1 MSNPTRHTGSL
12 ADRLRRARLLAGLEQ
27 QELASVMGVAR
38 TSISNYECGRTT
50 PSAATFIHWA
60 QATRTS
66 LDWLAEGVPAVAPSA
81 ECALELPLEAGR

>member
-1 MSNPTRHTGSL
+1 MSNPTRHSGDL

-27 QELASVMGVAR
+27 AQLAAAMGVAR

-60 QATRTS
+60 QATGTP
-66 LDWLAEGVPAVAPSA
+66 LDWLAQGVPAIHDNSTPT
-81 ECALELPLEAGR
+81 LDLPR